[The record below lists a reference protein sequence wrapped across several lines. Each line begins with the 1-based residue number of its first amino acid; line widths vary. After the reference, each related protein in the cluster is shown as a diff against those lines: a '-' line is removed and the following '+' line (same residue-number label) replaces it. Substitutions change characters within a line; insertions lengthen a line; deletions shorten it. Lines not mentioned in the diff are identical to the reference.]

1 MSRIIFLFF
10 VSLSFFFGATAQKIE
25 SLTAGTKTS
34 IRGMSVVNEKL
45 LWVSGSNGTVGRS
58 ADGGKTWKWTVVPG
72 YEKREF
78 RDIEAFD
85 DKTAVII
92 AIAEPANIL
101 KTTDGG
107 LTWKTVFTD
116 TTKGMFLDAMDFVD
130 KKMGIV
136 VGDPIDDIVFL
147 ATTNDGGDHWQK
159 YSGKKIPVTKGEAF
173 FASSGTNILYN
184 KDGSFE
190 IVSGGTASRIISS
203 VNATTL
209 PIIQGKESTGA
220 NSIAGYKSH
229 IAIVGGDF
237 GNEKDTTAN
246 CFISES
252 STTQTWIRP
261 ATPPHGYRSCVEYIT
276 EARMITCGTS
286 GVDISED
293 GGKNWKLISTEG
305 FHVVQKA
312 KKGNAVFLAGGGGRI
327 AKLVW

>member
-1 MSRIIFLFF
+1 M
-10 VSLSFFFGATAQKIE
+10 GATAQKIE

-34 IRGMSVVNEKL
+34 IRGMSVVNDKL
-45 LWVSGSNGTVGRS
+45 IWVGGSGGTVGKS

-85 DKTAVII
+85 DNTAVII

-116 TTKGMFLDAMDFVD
+116 TTKGMFLDAMHFAD

-147 ATTNDGGDHWQK
+147 ATTNDGGEHWEK
-159 YSGKKIPVTKGEAF
+159 YSGRNITVSKGEAF
-173 FASSGTNILYN
+173 FASSGTNIRYF
-184 KDGSFE
+184 KDRSF
-190 IVSGGTASRIISS
+190 VMTSGGTVSRIISS
-203 VNATTL
+203 DKANSL
-209 PIIQGKESTGA
+209 PLIQGKESTGA
-220 NSIAGYKSH
+220 NSIASYKNNY
-229 IAIVGGDF
+229 AIVGGDF
-237 GNEKDTTAN
+237 ANDKDTTGN
-246 CFISES
+246 CVISNDGINN
-252 STTQTWIRP
+252 WIRP
-261 ATPPHGYRSCVEYIT
+261 STPPHGYRSCVEYISNKK
-276 EARMITCGTS
+276 MITCGTS

-293 GGKNWKLISTEG
+293 GGKNWKLITTEG

-312 KKGNAVFLAGGGGRI
+312 KKGNAVFLAGGSGRI